1 VVPKVIEEIVD
12 NLDSMVFLVRQE
24 FLDTKAIKEQ
34 VQREIEASRVG
45 MEIKDLKAILE
56 SKVEREK
63 LETALFLKT

>member
-1 VVPKVIEEIVD
+1 MD